1 MNTLD
6 YIKEVQ
12 YDDLYDRPYGEID
25 YLLLA
30 ELSYLPFDDLV
41 SSSFAPQKAT
51 RLVELA
57 PKIPKDSS
65 ADDRALPTAGS
76 HGCQQAL

>member
-65 ADDRALPTAGS
+65 PLMTERYQLLEAMVASKR
-76 HGCQQAL
+76 